1 MQRRDTQQVGAK
13 PSALQALV
21 AVPFMLD
28 EFEETG
34 NFAIGG
40 LGLLGFFDVCTSL
53 AAFLLTPL
61 ANLYLEKESRD
72 QTESSSHK
80 RSKRHTS
87 SGICNYIIAARKQPH
102 LCKSNL
108 SLRRK
113 TRILKHFHK
122 SHCPLPTA

>member
-13 PSALQALV
+13 PSALQTLV

-34 NFAIGG
+34 NFATGG
-40 LGLLGFFDVCTSL
+40 FGLLGFFDVCTSL
-53 AAFLLTPL
+53 TAFLLTPL
-61 ANLYLEKESRD
+61 ADLYLEKECRN
-72 QTESSSHK
+72 QTEAFGKK
-80 RSKRHTS
+80 RTKRYTS
-87 SGICNYIIAARKQPH
+87 AGICNYIIATRKQSH

>member
-21 AVPFMLD
+21 TVPFMLD

-40 LGLLGFFDVCTSL
+40 LGLLGFFDACTSL
-53 AAFLLTPL
+53 AAFLLTPV

-72 QTESSSHK
+72 QTEAPRSK
-80 RSKRHTS
+80 RSKRYTS
-87 SGICNYIIAARKQPH
+87 AGVCNYIIAARKQSH

-122 SHCPLPTA
+122 SHCSLQTS

>member
-1 MQRRDTQQVGAK
+1 MQRHDTQQVEAK
-13 PSALQALV
+13 PSALQTLA

-28 EFEETG
+28 EYEETG

-40 LGLLGFFDVCTSL
+40 LGLLGFFDACTSL
-53 AAFLLTPL
+53 AAFLLTPVV
-61 ANLYLEKESRD
+61 NLYLEKESRE
-72 QTESSSHK
+72 QTEASSSK
-80 RSKRHTS
+80 RTKRYS
-87 SGICNYIIAARKQPH
+87 SAGICNYIIAARKQSH

-122 SHCPLPTA
+122 SHCPLKTV

>member
-1 MQRRDTQQVGAK
+1 MQRSDTQQVGAK
-13 PSALQALV
+13 PSALETLA

-34 NFAIGG
+34 NFALGG
-40 LGLLGFFDVCTSL
+40 LALLGFFDACTSL
-53 AAFLLTPL
+53 AAFLLTPV
-61 ANLYLEKESRD
+61 ANLYLGEESRD
-72 QTESSSHK
+72 QTEASSRK
-80 RSKRHTS
+80 RTKRYTS
-87 SGICNYIIAARKQPH
+87 AGICNYIIAARKQSH

-122 SHCPLPTA
+122 SHCPLPTS